1 MSSRPQPSTSAAG
14 PSNARPTG
22 ADAAPRVPVHLQG
35 AIKKTTI
42 SETTKT
48 TKKSIKKT
56 ESAAKPLEKMEPT
69 KFDDEDDLP
78 IADLIPPTKIVKT
91 KTCRPNVDEV
101 RDVLPDHLQKMMINA
116 PSHDDGDSDV
126 DDSEDNHSDDDT
138 SLSKLHLDH
147 SQRPLYRPARKF
159 VKYAPVYR
167 RTSSGIIT
175 VHQETAIFSDSTS
188 NIYLLPTIPLQTI
201 EEEKAE
207 ERGGKRSLMERLV
220 ARAQDEGAWSAALG
234 VESACKGSGASSAKT
249 KSSSKPSTVGRT
261 CSKSGAATRPTPAP
275 SKNRKSETTTRPT
288 SVASAVGRTCSKSG
302 AATRPTP
309 APSKNRKSETTT
321 RPTSVASAVG
331 RTCSKSGAATRPTP
345 APSKNRKSETTTRP
359 TSVASADDRVAS
371 SRPIS
376 ALPVRAVPT
385 RSVTARIAEA
395 ALLPAQCLRSSTKIK
410 QGPPIRNVT
419 ELRQSTGQR
428 ASLSPDYKEIGSLSM
443 VFCCFCYRCSQQR
456 NINMVVQKCG
466 HLMCNECLEQVK
478 RSFNEELDGISCP
491 RCTKTSK
498 IYDIFYI
505 FINE

>member
-175 VHQETAIFSDSTS
+175 VHQET
-188 NIYLLPTIPLQTI
+188 
-201 EEEKAE
+201 
-207 ERGGKRSLMERLV
+207 V